1 MFSILLFLFAFSTSV
16 VSGKEEMRK
25 QLEMGVAV
33 ITSEYGNDCSSQMK
47 ALNFDCEKVT

>member
-47 ALNFDCEKVT
+47 ALSFYCEKIT